1 MRRGW
6 YFAVLILLALA
17 SPVLHAEA
25 TISIIIDDM
34 GYRLALGRRAVNLP
48 GVMTYAFLP
57 HAPHSKYLA
66 QKVHEQHKQVMLHQ
80 PMTAESHRNMGPGG
94 LDEGMNAVQLA
105 RVLAGNLAS
114 VPYVEGINNHMGS
127 LLTQQKSMMDLFM
140 HALAKRG
147 RLFFIDSRTT
157 SASVALIEAR
167 ENGIAST
174 SRDVFLDDDRS
185 PALINHQLDILV
197 SKAQRK
203 GYALAIGHPYPET
216 LQVLETRLPQLHER
230 GIQMVK
236 ASVYIADKY
245 QKRFLWQASL
255 SPSPRVVKN

>member
-1 MRRGW
+1 MVRPVPAKHSWRRRWRAGESVNW
-6 YFAVLILLALA
+6 WANRGKYITSYLKALYGD
-17 SPVLHAEA
+17 HA
-25 TISIIIDDM
+25 TKDNDF
-34 GYRLALGRRAVNLP
+34 GYAWLP
-48 GVMTYAFLP
+48 
-57 HAPHSKYLA
+57 K
-66 QKVHEQHKQVMLHQ
+66 
-80 PMTAESHRNMGPGG
+80 

-157 SASVALIEAR
+157 SASVALVEAR

-185 PALINHQLDILV
+185 PALINHQLDLLV
-197 SKAQRK
+197 RKAQRK

-216 LQVLETRLPQLHER
+216 LQVLETRLPQLQAR